1 MTGRVVVT
9 TTRLVVRH
17 RGDEDPFTPGPW
29 RDLAVEHRVER
40 RTVGSLGVRVE
51 PEEPTVEVRVV
62 LDEPAGQG
70 YATEALTAVV
80 DHALGERG
88 FAGWSP
94 SHGRPTSAP
103 NTCSNASASAP
114 SLPTATTSS
123 TSAAPTPSPEQVTLQ
138 PTMWVAASLGQVG
151 GARWAGLSP

>member
-17 RGDEDPFTPGPW
+17 RGDDDPFTPGPW
-29 RDLAVEHRVER
+29 RDLAVEHRVEL
-40 RTVGSLGVRVE
+40 RTLGSLGVRVE

-62 LDEPAGQG
+62 LDEPARGQG

-88 FAGWSP
+88 FVRVVSF
-94 SHGRPTSAP
+94 
-103 NTCSNASASAP
+103 AP
-114 SLPTATTSS
+114 SADDRSQRLLERAGLR
-123 TSAAPTPSPEQVTLQ
+123 A
-138 PTMWVAASLGQVG
+138 VAADGDDLVYLRR
-151 GARWAGLSP
+151 APEPHP